1 MNKMSFRHWVYNLW
15 QDACQER
22 LQSNDSLIP
31 LSDFVVTYKWWLHRE
46 YRLQTNA

>member
-1 MNKMSFRHWVYNLW
+1 MKKMSFRHWVYNLW

-31 LSDFVVTYKWWLHRE
+31 ITEYFDRYKWWLRRE
-46 YRLQTNA
+46 YRFQTKS